1 MYYVENLTDTDVRL
15 VGGRYQDLGRVEI
28 GLAGAWGTICDSNW
42 DINAATVICR
52 QLNFNRVL
60 FATKGGVFSPGSGR
74 IWLDKVRCNGLESNI
89 AECQHPGWGVVD
101 AACDHVHDAG
111 VVCGCKWKI
120 SWWYRLSK

>member
-1 MYYVENLTDTDVRL
+1 MCIRDRHCIVCIYLGKTNLSL
-15 VGGRYQDLGRVEI
+15 RVY
-28 GLAGAWGTICDSNW
+28 NH
-42 DINAATVICR
+42 INAATVICR